1 VKQPCIDC
9 GIVTTG
15 TRCPQ
20 HATRHKQAAHQQQTR
35 RRQLQGGPSKYG
47 GEYQGAARAVRATA
61 TICWLCG
68 TGPDPADPWQA
79 DHIEQGTR
87 WGVTGGI
94 APAHRSC
101 NIRRRHL
108 ARAGYGHDQITSRL
122 RILKAGLEPEG
133 DGGQPLPGAIPAG
146 GDDN

>member
-1 VKQPCIDC
+1 MKQPCIDC
-9 GIVTTG
+9 GVVTTG

-20 HATRHKQAAHQQQTR
+20 HAARHKQAAHQQQTR
-35 RRQLQGGPSKYG
+35 RRQLQGGRSKYG
-47 GEYQGAARAVRATA
+47 GTYGGAARAVRATA

-87 WGVTGGI
+87 WGATGAV

-108 ARAGYGHDQITSRL
+108 AGQGYAHDRIVSRL

-133 DGGQPLPGAIPAG
+133 AGVAPIPPLGRAG
-146 GDDN
+146 GDAN